1 MSKVWRPSHSDVMIR
16 LLEREQAENSYVR
29 DYLEGLEFNFGDVT
43 TRADLV
49 LIESGRSV
57 RAGRGKT
64 LVLYEIRTESR
75 GLMPVLYESCRQ
87 IELYRLG
94 LRYPRTFVSDP
105 EKAEKIGGSLS
116 FKVYIVLDDDVWFER
131 VLFHRRHLDKMD
143 KLLKHFEAGII
154 TYNKNWKF
162 KSDSRY
168 FGFDISTSG

>member
-1 MSKVWRPSHSDVMIR
+1 MSR
-16 LLEREQAENSYVR
+16 LLEREQAENRYVR
-29 DYLEGLEFNFGDVT
+29 DYLEELDFDFGAVKA
-43 TRADLV
+43 RADLV

-64 LVLYEIRTESR
+64 LVLYEISTESR

-94 LRYPRTFVSDP
+94 LKYPRTFVSDP
-105 EKAEKIGGSLS
+105 EKAERIGGSLS
-116 FKVYIVLDDDVWFER
+116 FRVCVVLHDDVWFER
-131 VLFHRRHLDKMD
+131 VLFHKGYRDKMD
-143 KLLKHFEAGII
+143 KLLKHFDVGII

-162 KSDSRY
+162 KNDSRY